1 MAIAGYSNDVKMA
14 KDELRCEFH
23 MTDLGEMKRFLGMEI
38 ERDRQQ
44 QTITIRQTA
53 YIEGLLTK
61 NQMQNA
67 SPQPTPIATNYQPH
81 KRRQPEKPANTQ
93 QYQSVVGSL
102 IYAANI
108 TRPDIAAAVGIA
120 GQYMSDPSES
130 HWQGVKR
137 ILRAGYIIKLGLG
150 AVIWGSKKQQVVA
163 LSSSEAEYMALSI
176 LTREVLWARQFLKE
190 LGYEQTSPTVVHE
203 DNRGCIFIA
212 NENATNYRS
221 KHIDIR
227 HHFIRESIRKGHIEL
242 KACGTDRMVADCLTK
257 GVSRLKNDYC
267 CDEIGLK

>member
-1 MAIAGYSNDVKMA
+1 MVTDPCFYIRYNKINQPTFLGVFVDGMAIAGYSNDVKMA

-61 NQMQNA
+61 NQMQNT
-67 SPQPTPIATNYQPH
+67 SPQPTPIATNYQPR
-81 KRRQPEKPANTQ
+81 KRRQPEKPANKQ

-130 HWQGVKR
+130 YWQGVKR
-137 ILRAGYIIKLGLG
+137 ILRYLVGTLIKGLVLGGLNQSIKLEAWVDSDWANDIDTGKSRAGYIIKLGLG
-150 AVIWGSKKQQVVA
+150 AVIWGSKKQQIVD
-163 LSSSEAEYMALSI
+163 LSSSEA
-176 LTREVLWARQFLKE
+176 
-190 LGYEQTSPTVVHE
+190 G
-203 DNRGCIFIA
+203 
-212 NENATNYRS
+212 
-221 KHIDIR
+221 
-227 HHFIRESIRKGHIEL
+227 
-242 KACGTDRMVADCLTK
+242 VAYL
-257 GVSRLKNDYC
+257 
-267 CDEIGLK
+267 